1 MYKVCRRQKRQ
12 RICIKI
18 SKPFF
23 GLGSSLQM
31 AFNKEMIMSMQSPI
45 NPTNTVSGFGG
56 IAPSS
61 ADQQTTRQATDKRQA
76 KDKVADN
83 ALVLDDKKTTFADLD
98 LAAPILGALQSA
110 GYVYPTP
117 IQAQAIPPSMAGQ
130 DLLLSAQTGSGK
142 TAAFVLPILDRL
154 AKSKSQASY
163 SNQVKPSPKGVSAV
177 ILTPTRELAL
187 QVHDSVRRYG
197 ERLKNIFSVVLVGGA
212 PYGGQIR
219 ALKKGVQIIVATP
232 GRFIDHLNDGR
243 IDLDDLQT
251 LVLDEADRMLDMGFS
266 DAISTILT
274 ATPNDR
280 QTIMSSATW
289 DGQVGKIAE
298 SFTTNPKR
306 VAIKVESAH
315 IEESVYFCDDFRHK
329 NDILYQV
336 LNNPNID
343 QAVIF
348 ASTKMSTEKLA
359 NDLVEKGY
367 KARYLHGDLPQGKRN
382 RIVADVKAGKCQF
395 LVATDVAARGIDIAS
410 ISHVVNYD
418 LPRQAEDYVHRIGRC
433 GRAGRTGTAINLCS
447 VDDRSQFFAINRYLG
462 REMTVDVLA
471 GLEPKRNFD
480 EPERQKNK
488 RQRDRRTT
496 GNKSYKKP
504 YGAKDG
510 NKERFGKEHSSKDG
524 FGGDRFNK
532 NSDRPYRA
540 KTAKSG
546 SGKAY
551 GVSSKDGGKFNR
563 SSKSDDNN
571 AYQDK
576 KSEKSPSAKPF
587 GRHQAKKWDDNR
599 PKRFGAST
607 KKSHSD
613 QGYAD
618 RKRQHRNEKA
628 STYQP
633 NKKRFGDK

>member
-1 MYKVCRRQKRQ
+1 
-12 RICIKI
+12 
-18 SKPFF
+18 
-23 GLGSSLQM
+23 M
-31 AFNKEMIMSMQSPI
+31 AFNKEMIMSIQS
-45 NPTNTVSGFGG
+45 NVSQPNAVSTGFG
-56 IAPSS
+56 ATTPSPT
-61 ADQQTTRQATDKRQA
+61 DQQAT
-76 KDKVADN
+76 DN
-83 ALVLDDKKTTFADLD
+83 ALVLVDNNQTTFADLG
-98 LAAPILGALQSA
+98 LAKPILGALQSA

-154 AKSKSQASY
+154 AKSASQAKTS
-163 SNQVKPSPKGVSAV
+163 SIKPSPKDVSAV

-488 RQRDRRTT
+488 RQRGRRAT

-510 NKERFGKEHSSKDG
+510 NKERFG
-524 FGGDRFNK
+524 GDRFNK
-532 NSDRPYRA
+532 NSDRQDRLYRA
-540 KTAKSG
+540 KAS

-551 GVSSKDGGKFNR
+551 GANNKDDAKFSH
-563 SSKSDDNN
+563 SSKSDGNSSKSDGNV
-571 AYQDK
+571 YQDK
-576 KSEKSPSAKPF
+576 KSEKSPSTKPF
-587 GRHQAKKWDDNR
+587 GRNQSKKWDDTR
-599 PKRFGAST
+599 SKRFDASA
-607 KKSHSD
+607 KKSHSE

>member
-1 MYKVCRRQKRQ
+1 
-12 RICIKI
+12 
-18 SKPFF
+18 
-23 GLGSSLQM
+23 
-31 AFNKEMIMSMQSPI
+31 MSIQS
-45 NPTNTVSGFGG
+45 NVSQPNAVSTGFG
-56 IAPSS
+56 ATTPSPT
-61 ADQQTTRQATDKRQA
+61 DQQAT
-76 KDKVADN
+76 DN
-83 ALVLDDKKTTFADLD
+83 ALVLVDNNQTTFADLG
-98 LAAPILGALQSA
+98 LAKPILGALQSA

-154 AKSKSQASY
+154 AKSASQAKTS
-163 SNQVKPSPKGVSAV
+163 SIKPSPKDVSAV

-488 RQRDRRTT
+488 RQRGRRAT

-510 NKERFGKEHSSKDG
+510 NKERFG
-524 FGGDRFNK
+524 GDRFNK
-532 NSDRPYRA
+532 NSDRQDRLYRA
-540 KTAKSG
+540 KAS

-551 GVSSKDGGKFNR
+551 GANNKDDAKFSH
-563 SSKSDDNN
+563 SSKSDGNSSKSDGNV
-571 AYQDK
+571 YQDK
-576 KSEKSPSAKPF
+576 KSEKSPSTKPF
-587 GRHQAKKWDDNR
+587 GRNQSKKWDDTR
-599 PKRFGAST
+599 SKRFDASA
-607 KKSHSD
+607 KKSHSE

>member
-1 MYKVCRRQKRQ
+1 
-12 RICIKI
+12 
-18 SKPFF
+18 
-23 GLGSSLQM
+23 
-31 AFNKEMIMSMQSPI
+31 MSIQS
-45 NPTNTVSGFGG
+45 NVSQPNAVSTGFG
-56 IAPSS
+56 AVMSS
-61 ADQQTTRQATDKRQA
+61 STDQKIDHQ
-76 KDKVADN
+76 VADN
-83 ALVLDDKKTTFADLD
+83 ASALADNKTTFADLG
-98 LAAPILGALQSA
+98 LAKPILGALQSA

-197 ERLKNIFSVVLVGGA
+197 GHLKNIFSVVLVGGA

-243 IDLDDLQT
+243 INLDDLQT

-462 REMTVDVLA
+462 REMVVDVLA

-488 RQRDRRTT
+488 RQRGSRAT
-496 GNKSYKKP
+496 GNKCYKKP
-504 YGAKDG
+504 YGAKNG
-510 NKERFGKEHSSKDG
+510 NKEYFSKEYSSNKERFSKEHSSKDSFSG
-524 FGGDRFNK
+524 NRFDK
-532 NSDRPYRA
+532 NSDRQDRPYRA
-540 KTAKSG
+540 KAS

-551 GVSSKDGGKFNR
+551 GANNKDGAKFSY
-563 SSKSDDNN
+563 SSKSDGNV
-571 AYQDK
+571 YQDK
-576 KSEKSPSAKPF
+576 KSEKSPSTKPF
-587 GRHQAKKWDDNR
+587 GRNQSKKWNDTR
-599 PKRFGAST
+599 SKRFDASA
-607 KKSHSD
+607 KKSHSE